1 MDIKQKAK
9 QLPPKSGVYLFKNYK
24 GEIIYIGKAIS
35 LRNRVSSYFSKSYY
49 HSPKVNQMI
58 EKVYDIDY
66 ILTASEMEALLLE
79 SNLVKTNQPYFN
91 TQLKDDKSYPYIK
104 ISRQTPFP
112 AIQLVRRNKMTDDK
126 KARYFGPFIDVE
138 VTRKAVKKMREIFK
152 LRNCTE
158 RKFKQGKTCLDY
170 QIGLCSAPCAKKI
183 NQEDYQKSVSECC
196 LLLSGQH
203 TILLRKLREEM
214 KIASQLLFFE
224 KAAKIRDTINMI
236 EKVITQQKISKAYRK
251 KLNHYLQE
259 KRNHSSLKHALL
271 DLKKYLKLAI
281 IPSHIEAFD
290 ISNIHGQLS
299 VGSMVVFIDGIPDK
313 RKYRHYKI
321 KGVEGINDFA
331 MMKEVVYR
339 RFRDSKINNEKLP
352 DLVLIDGGKGQLS
365 SVVETIQELKI
376 EIGLA
381 SLAKREEELF
391 QPANRDPIILPRNS
405 EAFFLIQRIRDE
417 AHRFAIS
424 YHKKLRNKLIKN
436 SVIDFIPG
444 IGEKRKKQLLS
455 KFKSIDHIRQAKIE
469 ELQQIPGIGK
479 KTAITIKQILEVRN
493 DFEIR

>member
-1 MDIKQKAK
+1 MDIREKAK
-9 QLPPKSGVYLFKNYK
+9 QLPPKSGVYLFKNQE

-35 LRNRVSSYFSKSYY
+35 LRNRVSSYFNKSYY

-58 EKVYDIDY
+58 EKIYDIDY
-66 ILTASEMEALLLE
+66 IPTASEMEALLLE

-126 KARYFGPFIDVE
+126 NARYYGPFIDVE
-138 VTRKAVKKMREIFK
+138 VTRKTVKKMREIFK

-158 RKFKQGKTCLDY
+158 RKFKQGKACLDY
-170 QIGLCSAPCAKKI
+170 QIGLCSAPCAQKI
-183 NQEDYQKSVSECC
+183 SQEDYQKSVSECC

-259 KRNHSSLKHALL
+259 KRNHTSLKYALL
-271 DLKKYLKLAI
+271 DLKKYLKLAT

-339 RFRDSKINNEKLP
+339 RFRDNRINNEKLP
-352 DLVLIDGGKGQLS
+352 DLILIDGGKGQLS
-365 SVVETIQELKI
+365 SVVEAIQELKI
-376 EIGLA
+376 EIELA

-391 QPANRDPIILPRNS
+391 QPGNREPIILSKNS
-405 EAFFLIQRIRDE
+405 EAFFLVQRIRDE

-424 YHKKLRNKLIKN
+424 YHKKLRSKLIKN
-436 SVIDFIPG
+436 SIIDFIPG

-455 KFKSIDHIRQAKIE
+455 KFKSIDHIKEAKIE

-479 KTAITIKQILEVRN
+479 KTAIIIKQILEVRN
-493 DFEIR
+493 DFEIW